1 MNICNYVNNIAEK
14 IMAYGGNSADV
25 FNSNVS
31 DAIIKCFNIMSSYAS
46 TKNLK
51 NIPTP
56 FAVVGKNNDGASED
70 GLNFASLKFSS
81 EDNLD
86 LSLLGQI
93 IHNLGYTDSVNVE
106 SFSTCIILEVYVPL
120 AFSNN

>member
-56 FAVVGKNNDGASED
+56 FAVVGKNNDGAS
-70 GLNFASLKFSS
+70 
-81 EDNLD
+81 
-86 LSLLGQI
+86 
-93 IHNLGYTDSVNVE
+93 
-106 SFSTCIILEVYVPL
+106 
-120 AFSNN
+120 

>member
-14 IMAYGGNSADV
+14 IMAYGGKSADV

-70 GLNFASLKFSS
+70 GLNFASLQFSS

-93 IHNLGYTDSVNVE
+93 IHNLGYTASVNVE
-106 SFSTCIILEVYVPL
+106 SFSTCTILEVYVPL